1 MCLNLLSSLAI
12 NNKIDE
18 EYYGKQCIAPVLV
31 LWTMT
36 DRTIRTALLGTLKC
50 LVTLTPADIV
60 NKNIFDPL
68 LAGFADSNAK

>member
-1 MCLNLLSSLAI
+1 MCLNLLATLAQ

-18 EYYGKQCIAPVLV
+18 EFYGKQCLGSVLV

-36 DRTIRTALLGTLKC
+36 DRTIRTALLGSLKS
-50 LVTLTPADIV
+50 LVALTPADLV
-60 NKNIFDPL
+60 NKSIFDPL